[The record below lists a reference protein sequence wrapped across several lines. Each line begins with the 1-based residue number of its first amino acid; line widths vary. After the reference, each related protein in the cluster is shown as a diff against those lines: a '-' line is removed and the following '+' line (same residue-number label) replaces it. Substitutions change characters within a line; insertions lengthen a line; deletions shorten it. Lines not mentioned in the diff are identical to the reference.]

1 MQIADVQSAFCN
13 LQSSRDHQRTCG
25 ARTAAVRR
33 RSGITLLEVVI
44 ALAIFLG
51 AVAVISEIVS
61 TGSRA
66 AIRAQLQS
74 EAVLR
79 AETRLHEVV
88 AGVYPLEI
96 VQGVAFEDDPKWQW
110 SLLILD
116 GPHPDVLHLE
126 VTAAH
131 VRSSGTVDAE
141 FTLARLMRDPLLFI
155 DAAASSGEATDPFSS
170 LGSGL

>member
-1 MQIADVQSAFCN
+1 
-13 LQSSRDHQRTCG
+13 
-25 ARTAAVRR
+25 
-33 RSGITLLEVVI
+33 LEVVI

-88 AGVYPLEI
+88 AGAYPLEI
-96 VQGVAFEDDPKWQW
+96 VQGMAFEDDPKWQW

-131 VRSSGTVDAE
+131 VQSSGTVDAE
-141 FTLARLMRDPLLFI
+141 FTLTRLMRDPQLFI
-155 DAAASSGEATDPFSS
+155 DAATSSGEATDPFSS